1 MQYWKV
7 NYQVKVKGEVSR
19 EFSSS
24 SKGRELRKL
33 IM

>member
-1 MQYWKV
+1 MQYRKV

-19 EFSSS
+19 EFSSN
-24 SKGRELRKL
+24 KRRELRKL

>member
-7 NYQVKVKGEVSR
+7 NYQVNVKGEVSR
-19 EFSSS
+19 EFSG
-24 SKGRELRKL
+24 SKGGELRKL